1 MIDTTIVV
9 DGVKL
14 SDIDLAAIA
23 KIPHTTKVRNHLIRF
38 GYITDKQ
45 ARDFY
50 GISRL
55 SAVIYKLRYKIE
67 PLMNIET
74 EMIYGRNRFGQPTQY
89 GKYIFAGIVK
99 DTKKGNYLIKCK
111 KYISN

>member
-1 MIDTTIVV
+1 MLDSTIVV
-9 DGVKL
+9 DGIQL
-14 SDIDLAAIA
+14 DDLDLAVLA

-38 GYITDKQ
+38 GYITDAQ

-67 PLMNIET
+67 PVMRIET
-74 EMIYGRNRFGQPTQY
+74 EMIYGRNRFGQPVQY
-89 GKYIFAGIVK
+89 GKYNLVE
-99 DTKKGNYLIKCK
+99 D
-111 KYISN
+111 